1 MSTRKNRFDDKKI
14 NTKLSLK
21 ERKTEAKELFE
32 KYESNKDIK
41 TLEEA
46 IEYDNTNN
54 EIVYNYLLYLK
65 HENEKIN
72 IKKDNA
78 LKERIKKKF
87 NECLNNFKV
96 CLSTNQLKKLGCNEK
111 SQKDI
116 FYDLIEKI
124 KDAKVDN
131 YDEIVNKLN
140 KINDKIEFNNNISI
154 DNLNLCYYSIL
165 VNLKNIILRNE
176 FEENKKEEKLN
187 EENKNIKIKNEKDE
201 EKKNINNIIIEKN
214 EIEKKLDE
222 EENITKNKKIKIEEK
237 INEEIT
243 QLKTKLKTTKVYK
256 IIEFYKKKNLLK
268 EKEKGNF
275 NLFFFSLL
283 RAEFEKLIDF
293 SRQFDEDEKEKK
305 LNYNFNE
312 DDNKSEIINN
322 FTEETFNENK
332 DKIRGIKDYDYKV
345 QKYLRLSKF
354 NKTHFNK
361 KYLDIIKNFFKE
373 ILKSTT
379 IKSLIEFIYY
389 SEYINCLNLY
399 SERIIDEIF
408 EQIYFLPYELEYI
421 SAMSDADSCSIF
433 TSGLILVPKGYTTKN
448 LFENPEVKILN
459 FGKITIILTHE
470 IIGHIIKIYL
480 KKLKLT
486 NEDNSPSNNNLYN
499 KLKTKYG
506 KNKKLF
512 EIVQEFKKNIDKFDD
527 DEEGGNQIEIFLYG
541 EIKNTVSINECLY
554 LLDLNNYKKHF
565 NDFKNDFVA
574 ISKKNESDKYK
585 YKVND
590 FNGLLTKDLYYSL
603 LSNFDDIIVKSFNI
617 KHKFKK
623 GNFNSLTIEFGRCGT
638 NQMKKKRGR
647 VIKLSEFK
655 FNLEDYE
662 EDK

>member
-1 MSTRKNRFDDKKI
+1 
-14 NTKLSLK
+14 
-21 ERKTEAKELFE
+21 
-32 KYESNKDIK
+32 
-41 TLEEA
+41 
-46 IEYDNTNN
+46 
-54 EIVYNYLLYLK
+54 
-65 HENEKIN
+65 
-72 IKKDNA
+72 
-78 LKERIKKKF
+78 
-87 NECLNNFKV
+87 
-96 CLSTNQLKKLGCNEK
+96 
-111 SQKDI
+111 
-116 FYDLIEKI
+116 
-124 KDAKVDN
+124 
-131 YDEIVNKLN
+131 
-140 KINDKIEFNNNISI
+140 
-154 DNLNLCYYSIL
+154 
-165 VNLKNIILRNE
+165 
-176 FEENKKEEKLN
+176 
-187 EENKNIKIKNEKDE
+187 
-201 EKKNINNIIIEKN
+201 
-214 EIEKKLDE
+214 
-222 EENITKNKKIKIEEK
+222 
-237 INEEIT
+237 
-243 QLKTKLKTTKVYK
+243 
-256 IIEFYKKKNLLK
+256 
-268 EKEKGNF
+268 
-275 NLFFFSLL
+275 
-283 RAEFEKLIDF
+283 
-293 SRQFDEDEKEKK
+293 
-305 LNYNFNE
+305 
-312 DDNKSEIINN
+312 
-322 FTEETFNENK
+322 
-332 DKIRGIKDYDYKV
+332 
-345 QKYLRLSKF
+345 
-354 NKTHFNK
+354 
-361 KYLDIIKNFFKE
+361 
-373 ILKSTT
+373 
-379 IKSLIEFIYY
+379 
-389 SEYINCLNLY
+389 
-399 SERIIDEIF
+399 
-408 EQIYFLPYELEYI
+408 LPYELEYI

-603 LSNFDDIIVKSFNI
+603 LSNFDDTTVKSFNI

-647 VIKLSEFK
+647 VIKLSEIK

>member
-1 MSTRKNRFDDKKI
+1 MSTRTNQFDDKKI

-21 ERKTEAKELFE
+21 EKKTEAKKLFT
-32 KYESNKDIK
+32 KYETNKNIK

-46 IEYDNTNN
+46 LEYDNTNN

-65 HENEKIN
+65 NEFENID
-72 IKKDNA
+72 IKKDKA
-78 LKERIKKKF
+78 LKERCKNKF

-96 CLSTNQLKKLGCNEK
+96 CLSTDQLKKLGCNEK

-116 FYDLIEKI
+116 FYSIIKDI
-124 KDAKVDN
+124 KDAKDDD

-140 KINDKIEFNNNISI
+140 KINDKYEFNNNISI

-165 VNLKNIILRNE
+165 ANLKNIILGNE

-187 EENKNIKIKNEKDE
+187 EENKIIEIKNEK
-201 EKKNINNIIIEKN
+201 N
-214 EIEKKLDE
+214 
-222 EENITKNKKIKIEEK
+222 KIEEK
-237 INEEIT
+237 LNEEIT
-243 QLKTKLKTTKVYK
+243 QLKFKLKSPKVSE
-256 IIEFYKKKNLLK
+256 IIEFYKKKDLIE
-268 EKEKGNF
+268 EKEKDNF

-283 RAEFEKLIDF
+283 RAEFEKFIYF
-293 SRQFDEDEKEKK
+293 SGQFDDDEKEKK

-312 DDNKSEIINN
+312 DDNKSEIIDN
-322 FTEETFNENK
+322 FTEETFNEHKNI
-332 DKIRGIKDYDYKV
+332 IRGIKDYDYKV

-361 KYLDIIKNFFKE
+361 KYLDIIKKFFKE

-379 IKSLIEFIYY
+379 IKSLIEFIYH

-433 TSGLILVPKGYTTKN
+433 TSGLILVPKEYNAKN
-448 LFENPEVKILN
+448 LFEKPEVKILN

-480 KKLKLT
+480 KKLNLA
-486 NEDNSPSNNNLYN
+486 NEDNSPSNNLYN
-499 KLKTKYG
+499 KLKIKYE
-506 KNKKLF
+506 KNEESLK
-512 EIVQEFKKNIDKFDD
+512 IVNEFKKNIDKFEDN
-527 DEEGGNQIEIFLYG
+527 EEGGNQIEIFLYG

-565 NDFKNDFVA
+565 NDFKKDFVI
-574 ISKKNESDKYK
+574 ISQKYEADKYE

-590 FNGLLTKDLYYSL
+590 CNNLLTKDLYNSL
-603 LSNFDDIIVKSFNI
+603 LSNFDNKINKGFNV

-638 NQMKKKRGR
+638 NKMKKKWGR
-647 VIKLSEFK
+647 IIKLSEIK

-662 EDK
+662 ED